1 MAHIDLDAP
10 IYVAGH
16 RGMVGSALVRELQQ
30 RGHTNL
36 ILRTSAEL
44 DLREQAAVFA
54 FLEETRPVHV
64 YLAAAK
70 VGGIHAN
77 NAYKADFLFNNLQMQ
92 ANVIEG
98 SRRAGVEKL
107 LFLGSSCIYPKHA
120 PQPMGED
127 ALLTGA
133 LEPTNEPYA
142 IAKIAGLKMCDAYRD
157 QHGCNFISAMPTN
170 LYGPGDNYHPENSHV
185 LPAMIRRFHEARE
198 SGTQEVVCWGT
209 GSPMREFLHVD
220 DLAHA
225 CLHLMDVH
233 NEAGWVNVGTGQDVT
248 IRELAETVADV
259 VGYRGAIRW
268 DSSKP
273 DGTPRKLL
281 DVGKMSD
288 LGWKAKTPLRQGIE
302 EVYADFQSAWE
313 QDALRS

>member
-1 MAHIDLDAP
+1 M
-10 IYVAGH
+10 
-16 RGMVGSALVRELQQ
+16 
-30 RGHTNL
+30 
-36 ILRTSAEL
+36 
-44 DLREQAAVFA
+44 
-54 FLEETRPVHV
+54 
-64 YLAAAK
+64 
-70 VGGIHAN
+70 
-77 NAYKADFLFNNLQMQ
+77 
-92 ANVIEG
+92 
-98 SRRAGVEKL
+98 
-107 LFLGSSCIYPKHA
+107 
-120 PQPMGED
+120 
-127 ALLTGA
+127 
-133 LEPTNEPYA
+133 
-142 IAKIAGLKMCDAYRD
+142 
-157 QHGCNFISAMPTN
+157 
-170 LYGPGDNYHPENSHV
+170 

-302 EVYADFQSAWE
+302 EVYADFQSAWD